1 MKTPEEIQELAI
13 AKYGTGIYSID
24 EIDAYVVGYTQCQ
37 NDMAIQTMSNGKR
50 RVAPFK
56 QDSMNLVWENGY
68 QMALLDNKDKVFS
81 YEDMINLISYLRTDK
96 HANLALNCNVVLATT
111 HKPATS
117 KDLFDNYLEYLKTKK
132 EDEK

>member
-24 EIDAYVVGYTQCQ
+24 EVDAYVVGYNQCQ

-56 QDSMNLVWENGY
+56 QDSMNVVWENGY
-68 QMALLDNKDKVFS
+68 QMALLDIKDKQYNEDEVKEMALDFIINTGILPKTIEEWQNALWKF
-81 YEDMINLISYLRTDK
+81 YEQI
-96 HANLALNCNVVLATT
+96 TT
-111 HKPATS
+111 
-117 KDLFDNYLEYLKTKK
+117 K

>member
-37 NDMAIQTMSNGKR
+37 KDMAIQTMSNGKR

-68 QMALLDNKDKVFS
+68 QMALLDNADKKYTLKQVER
-81 YEDMINLISYLRTDK
+81 YHDIRATQGISN
-96 HANLALNCNVVLATT
+96 ANKYIESLN
-111 HKPATS
+111 KQ
-117 KDLFDNYLEYLKTKK
+117 D
-132 EDEK
+132 